1 VKADGGVYEYK
12 TVMDTSNNTQ
22 EVIDNNQGVIDI
34 YIEPVRGLEILTQR
48 LTVMKTGGIAA
59 GAFE

>member
-1 VKADGGVYEYK
+1 
-12 TVMDTSNNTQ
+12 MDTTNNTQ

-48 LTVMKTGGIAA
+48 LTVMKTGGIAT
-59 GAFE
+59 GVFE